1 MDSVKQPAYFTIL
14 ARNYLPAALALN
26 ESLRRHGDGT
36 PLSVLLIDVTD
47 DTELP
52 DVPGV
57 RWMHPGMLDLDERT
71 VLELAMSY
79 ELVEFATAIKP
90 LVFRLLLREHE
101 EVAYLDP
108 DTYVV
113 SPMEE
118 LSPAL
123 AEGAGIVLTPHYLE
137 PVPPGSPFSEGH
149 LLHVGVYNLGFAA
162 LDRRAGE
169 FLDWWW
175 GHLKSE
181 CLHDPLSGLFV
192 DQKWVDLGS
201 VLFDASP
208 LRHYG
213 YNVGMANIHERAVA
227 SDSDG
232 YYIAGHADRLRLF
245 HFHAFDPRRPDE
257 LSTRFRTSHPDGLL
271 TSDVAAEAEALNA
284 LCREYAALVLEREAE
299 IGPQPAYIYAT
310 DTKGRRITHRMR
322 HAYRVEALA
331 SPGKLPS
338 PFVAAEAADYE
349 RWRRSAFPLAGRLM
363 AGDVAKG
370 IRCALMEEYETTKR
384 RLPGLTSSLR
394 GRLIEKGGM
403 WE

>member
-1 MDSVKQPAYFTIL
+1 
-14 ARNYLPAALALN
+14 
-26 ESLRRHGDGT
+26 
-36 PLSVLLIDVTD
+36 
-47 DTELP
+47 
-52 DVPGV
+52 
-57 RWMHPGMLDLDERT
+57 
-71 VLELAMSY
+71 
-79 ELVEFATAIKP
+79 
-90 LVFRLLLREHE
+90 
-101 EVAYLDP
+101 
-108 DTYVV
+108 
-113 SPMEE
+113 
-118 LSPAL
+118 
-123 AEGAGIVLTPHYLE
+123 
-137 PVPPGSPFSEGH
+137 
-149 LLHVGVYNLGFAA
+149 
-162 LDRRAGE
+162 
-169 FLDWWW
+169 
-175 GHLKSE
+175 
-181 CLHDPLSGLFV
+181 
-192 DQKWVDLGS
+192 
-201 VLFDASP
+201 
-208 LRHYG
+208 
-213 YNVGMANIHERAVA
+213 MANIHERAVA